1 MIEKGVFSYFVLFV
15 EFDLLN
21 NCLLEIFSFNN
32 VIVLWLL
39 DLSFNYI

>member
-21 NCLLEIFSFNN
+21 NCLLEILSFNN
-32 VIVLWLL
+32 VIIL
-39 DLSFNYI
+39 